1 MRRNR
6 HGRRLESF
14 GPGDSVSAQKIAVV
28 GAGIVGVSTAEWLR
42 RDGHTVTLIDRI
54 DPGQPGQTSFGNA
67 GILAASSYIPVPVPG
82 LLSKVPKMLLDPLGP
97 LHLKWS
103 YLPRLMPWLLPFL
116 RRANKEDVLATV
128 KALSTIT
135 SDTVDQHMALAQGTP
150 AEAYI
155 VPGIYAF
162 IYRSKE
168 ACEGDE
174 FGHAIRQ
181 GEGVNIEFRDRERL
195 LQDDPNLG
203 TEYNYAACHMDHGW
217 VTNPGGYVA
226 ALYGHFRS
234 EGGGFVQG
242 EVDDIR
248 PTSAGVEVTVGGE
261 THAFDQTVLA
271 GGAWSGKLA
280 KKLGHKPALETERG
294 YHVVLQNPSHVP
306 PFPYMLTDAK
316 FVATPM
322 DMGLRCAGQVEFGGL
337 TAKPS
342 DAPFRIVKTRIKQ
355 LYPTLSWEGEDR
367 WLGHRP
373 STVDSVPF
381 IGPSPKAKQIH
392 FAFGAQH
399 IGLTT
404 GPKTGRLIADMIG
417 GRTPNIDM
425 QPFRVGRFD

>member
-1 MRRNR
+1 MRCNR
-6 HGRRLESF
+6 HGRYLESV
-14 GPGDSVSAQKIAVV
+14 GLGDNVSAQKIAVV
-28 GAGIVGVSTAEWLR
+28 GAGIVGISTAEWLR
-42 RDGHTVTLIDRI
+42 RDGHEVTLIDRI

-103 YLPRLMPWLLPFL
+103 YLPRLMPWLIPFL

-128 KALSTIT
+128 KALSTI
-135 SDTVDQHMALAQGTP
+135 SADTVDQHRALAHGTP
-150 AEAYI
+150 AEDFI

-162 IYRSKE
+162 LYRSQA
-168 ACEGDE
+168 ACEADE
-174 FGHAIRQ
+174 FGHAIRRD
-181 GEGVNIEFRDRERL
+181 EGVKIEFRDRDRL

-203 TEYNYAACHMDHGW
+203 TEYCYAACHMDHGW
-217 VTNPGGYVA
+217 ITNPGGYVA
-226 ALYGHFRS
+226 ALYGHFQQQ
-234 EGGGFVQG
+234 GGKFVQG
-242 EVDDIR
+242 EVNDIQ
-248 PTSAGVEVTVGGE
+248 PKSAGADITVEGQ
-261 THAFDQTVLA
+261 THSFDQTVLA
-271 GGAWSGKLA
+271 GGAWSGRLA

-294 YHVVLQNPSHVP
+294 YHLLLKNPSHTP
-306 PFPYMLTDAK
+306 PFPYMLSDAK

-322 DMGLRCAGQVEFGGL
+322 ELGLRCAGQVEFGGL

-342 DAPFRIVKTRIKQ
+342 DAPFKVVKTRIKQ
-355 LYPTLSWEGEDR
+355 LYPTLTWDEEDR

-381 IGPSPKAKQIH
+381 IGPSPKTPQIH

-417 GRTPNIDM
+417 GRAPNIDM
-425 QPFRVGRFD
+425 HPFRVGRFD